1 MSGAMQM
8 QQEDKTLTKTTLN
21 QYQFINLLQT
31 QQTGTDLLLSLSAF
45 SHLFV
50 SLAFSEININ

>member
-31 QQTGTDLLLSLSAF
+31 QQTGTDLSLPLSAF